1 MNEKHSVSLV
11 NDVTGEALFPVT
23 PKKRKKPINKEAIAG
38 TIFASGPLLG
48 FIIFGVIPLCLAF
61 AMAFLKM
68 KGFSFKGAKLADPIF
83 DNFKTVVQDN
93 KFWESIVNTLI
104 FGISTLICL
113 VLSLAVAYLLS
124 KEIKGRKTFRMIY
137 FIPYVCSAVAVVL
150 MWGYIFNTEFGILN
164 MFLKEL
170 NPKWQLRWTEDATDF
185 RILVIFISVWGGMGY
200 SIVLFTAALTNVNR
214 STVEAATIDGAGPF
228 RVFWNVV
235 FPAISPTT
243 FFLLVTG
250 LIGALQSFATSNILD
265 RDGGPDSSGITIV
278 FYLYNK
284 IFDEMNMGVASASAW
299 ILSLLILII
308 TIFNFVG
315 SKKWVSYDQ

>member
-1 MNEKHSVSLV
+1 MNENHSVSLV
-11 NDVTGEALFPVT
+11 NEATGEDLFPVA

-48 FIIFGVIPLCLAF
+48 FVIFGVIPLCLAF

-68 KGFSFKGAKLADPIF
+68 KGFSFKGAKLADPLF
-83 DNFKTVVQDN
+83 DNFKTVVTDN

-113 VLSLAVAYLLS
+113 VLSLAIAYLLS
-124 KEIKGRKTFRMIY
+124 KEIKGRKTFRIIY

-170 NPKWQLRWTEDATDF
+170 NPEWQLRWTEDATDF

-265 RDGGPDSSGITIV
+265 KNGGPDSSGITIV

>member
-1 MNEKHSVSLV
+1 
-11 NDVTGEALFPVT
+11 
-23 PKKRKKPINKEAIAG
+23 
-38 TIFASGPLLG
+38 
-48 FIIFGVIPLCLAF
+48 
-61 AMAFLKM
+61 
-68 KGFSFKGAKLADPIF
+68 
-83 DNFKTVVQDN
+83 
-93 KFWESIVNTLI
+93 
-104 FGISTLICL
+104 
-113 VLSLAVAYLLS
+113 
-124 KEIKGRKTFRMIY
+124 
-137 FIPYVCSAVAVVL
+137 
-150 MWGYIFNTEFGILN
+150 
-164 MFLKEL
+164 
-170 NPKWQLRWTEDATDF
+170 
-185 RILVIFISVWGGMGY
+185 MGY

-265 RDGGPDSSGITIV
+265 KDGGPDSSGITIV